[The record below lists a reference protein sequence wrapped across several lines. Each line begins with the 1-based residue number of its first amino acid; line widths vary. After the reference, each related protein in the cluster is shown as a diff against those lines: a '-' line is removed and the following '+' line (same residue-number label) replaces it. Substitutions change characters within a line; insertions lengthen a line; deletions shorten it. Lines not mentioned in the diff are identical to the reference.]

1 MNDICKITTLTLF
14 FLSLSFGQTK
24 KEKEII
30 KFLNARY
37 NASLDSVVNYLDQN
51 FIYYHTPYVGMGI
64 SSELIEDKLTVTSVS
79 PFIKSNKPIKI
90 SDVILKINNLKPN
103 ITKNREFIN
112 KIIIGAQGDSLN
124 LKLSRSGNVFNCKVF
139 FARQQLKQK
148 AESFLI
154 DIKTYGDRWY
164 DYDIDIID
172 IFSKKNKVVV
182 HYKWEGSLEKNGSIY
197 SFNAM
202 EIIKTSVSGKNVKEI
217 SSVWTEKQ
225 FLDQFK

>member
-1 MNDICKITTLTLF
+1 
-14 FLSLSFGQTK
+14 
-24 KEKEII
+24 
-30 KFLNARY
+30 
-37 NASLDSVVNYLDQN
+37 
-51 FIYYHTPYVGMGI
+51 MGI

-90 SDVILKINNLKPN
+90 SDVILEINNLKTS
-103 ITKNREFIN
+103 ITKNNQSIK
-112 KIIIGAQGDSLN
+112 KIILGAQGDSLN
-124 LKLSRSGNVFNCKVF
+124 LKLSRNGNVFNCKVF
-139 FARQQLKQK
+139 FTRQQLKQK

-202 EIIKTSVSGKNVKEI
+202 EIIKTSASGKNIKEI